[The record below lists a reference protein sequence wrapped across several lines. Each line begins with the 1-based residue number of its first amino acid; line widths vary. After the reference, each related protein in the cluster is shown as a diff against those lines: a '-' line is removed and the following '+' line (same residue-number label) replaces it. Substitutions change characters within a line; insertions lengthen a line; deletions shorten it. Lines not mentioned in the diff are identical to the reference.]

1 MKQIKKKKTL
11 LKQELI
17 FTLIK
22 ILEIKVKNKNKSG
35 KVGKNKIRWKK
46 KKKKKENKEN
56 KEKRLLIRTY
66 RNKG

>member
-35 KVGKNKIRWKK
+35 KVGKNKIR
-46 KKKKKENKEN
+46 
-56 KEKRLLIRTY
+56 
-66 RNKG
+66 